1 MLTVVT
7 GEVKICP
14 RNCSKKGVEKEKL
27 RQIEEDVVK
36 EIDEAVETAKGLAQN
51 VLDVLSSCQK
61 LAGQGA
67 RLYC

>member
-1 MLTVVT
+1 MSGKLRQ
-7 GEVKICP
+7 E
-14 RNCSKKGVEKEKL
+14 GVEKEKL

-36 EIDEAVETAKGLAQN
+36 GIDEAVETAKGLAQN
-51 VLDVLSSCQK
+51 VLDVLFSCQK

>member
-1 MLTVVT
+1 MSGKLQQ
-7 GEVKICP
+7 E
-14 RNCSKKGVEKEKL
+14 GVEKKKL

-36 EIDEAVETAKGLAQN
+36 GIDEAVEAAKGLAQN